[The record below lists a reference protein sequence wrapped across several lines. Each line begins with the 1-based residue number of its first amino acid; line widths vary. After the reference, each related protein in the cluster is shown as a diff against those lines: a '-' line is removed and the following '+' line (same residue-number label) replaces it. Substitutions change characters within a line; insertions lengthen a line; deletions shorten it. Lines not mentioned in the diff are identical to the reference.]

1 MEDEDSD
8 DEEDEDEGNDAE
20 EDEEEAGDDDDDEG
34 LFIWYLGVFWV
45 IFIFYKTLIFG
56 SVVYTPGTCQPTE
69 HHSPFLNVENNTE
82 LVIQKFERE
91 M

>member
-8 DEEDEDEGNDAE
+8 DEEDEGNDAE
-20 EDEEEAGDDDDDEG
+20 EDEEEAGDDDDGDDDDEG

-56 SVVYTPGTCQPTE
+56 FVVYTQAPASLLSTTV
-69 HHSPFLNVENNTE
+69 SF
-82 LVIQKFERE
+82 
-91 M
+91 